1 MKKKSIFL
9 LFLTFSISTF
19 SQSLVVTG
27 NTFVTGNPNLQLSSH
42 LTVTNIANKSLD
54 VRCKINPIINV
65 SGTEFS
71 FCWGAS
77 CYGAGTLISGMT
89 ATMASNQT
97 LIFPDTDAHTGYY
110 DAFGLSSIGEVE
122 YCFYDDANPTDETCF
137 TVTFN
142 ATTTA
147 VNNKVEIK
155 NILEFFPNPAEE
167 YINIEYKIE
176 ENSKLAI
183 VNILGDKI
191 KEIDL
196 SSSGFQRINV
206 TDLPNGIYFGRLLVA
221 EKFIKMKKIIIKR

>member
-27 NTFVTGNPNLQLSSH
+27 NTLVTGNPNLQLSSH

-89 ATMASNQT
+89 ANMVSNQT
-97 LIFPDTDAHTGYY
+97 LIFPDTDAHSGYY

-137 TVTFN
+137 IVTFN

-147 VNNKVEIK
+147 VNDKLETK
-155 NILEFFPNPAEE
+155 NILEFFPNPAEN

-176 ENSKLAI
+176 KHSKLAI
-183 VNILGDKI
+183 VNILGEKI

-206 TDLPNGIYFGRLLVA
+206 ADLPNGIYFGRILAAGKLN
-221 EKFIKMKKIIIKR
+221 KMKKIIVKR